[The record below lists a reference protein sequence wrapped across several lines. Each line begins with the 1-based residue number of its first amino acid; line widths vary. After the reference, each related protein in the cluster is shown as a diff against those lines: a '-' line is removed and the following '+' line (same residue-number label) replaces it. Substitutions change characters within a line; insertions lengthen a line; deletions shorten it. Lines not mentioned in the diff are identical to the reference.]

1 MDDSQTP
8 TAIANQSLDAAG
20 IDFTLGDIGD
30 GTRPSQVVLRHYTE
44 SVKQLLRAANW
55 NFARREAPLQ
65 LVADATRQTP
75 NVGIMVPSGF
85 TYSYNMPTDA
95 ARIRFLPWNYWDQNS
110 PVPAGNI
117 VPPDPDAPIMPNL
130 IVRLGQPLVPSRFLI
145 TNDPNYVPEGASND
159 LPGISPTGQVL
170 ILSNV
175 RNARAVYTFNAF
187 YPNLWDSLFREAMVA
202 FLASKIAFPLG
213 RDKKFARQIRA
224 DNIAIAQVAVKNAMA
239 SSGQESWSD
248 SGLAVDWM
256 RVRNSGGSGP
266 WGGAAMDGPGYLF
279 GGLDAIGWGTS
290 NSSAY

>member
-1 MDDSQTP
+1 MSDSETP
-8 TAIANQSLDAAG
+8 TSIANQALDAAG
-20 IDFTLGDIGD
+20 IDFTLGNIEEGSK
-30 GTRPSQVVLRHYTE
+30 PSQVVLRHYTE
-44 SVKQLLRAANW
+44 SLKQLLRAANW
-55 NFARREAPLQ
+55 DWARREAPLQ

-85 TYSYNMPTDA
+85 TYSYNYPTDC

-175 RNARAVYTFNAF
+175 RNARAVYTYNGF

-202 FLASKIAFPLG
+202 FLASKIVFPLG
-213 RDKKFARQIRA
+213 KDKKFARQIRA
-224 DNIAIAQVAVKNAMA
+224 DNIAIAQAAVRNAMV
-239 SSGQESWSD
+239 SNGNESWSNSD
-248 SGLAVDWM
+248 LAVDWM
-256 RVRNSGGSGP
+256 RVRNSGGRGP
-266 WGGAAMDGPGYLF
+266 WGGIGADGPGYFF
-279 GGLDAIGWGTS
+279 GGLDAIGWGTY